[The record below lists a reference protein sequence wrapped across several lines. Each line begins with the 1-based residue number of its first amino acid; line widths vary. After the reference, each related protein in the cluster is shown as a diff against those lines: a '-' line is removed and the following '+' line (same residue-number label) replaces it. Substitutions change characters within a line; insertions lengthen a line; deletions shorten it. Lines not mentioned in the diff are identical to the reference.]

1 MYTMM
6 CIYICTY
13 CIYHLDLGQ
22 ANQMSREDVQKWF
35 DFTYYWDPTTRKTPS
50 EDQLSRGDIPWKFVK
65 VFHEIPQR
73 FQRSNEKLLN
83 INLPGGLRQVRLG
96 ALNPLKLISGVELHD
111 TTTALGLTSYTIEAG
126 QWQLAG
132 GFRRRRSWKT
142 WTFNWGKF

>member
-1 MYTMM
+1 MY
-6 CIYICTY
+6 IYIYTY

-35 DFTYYWDPTTRKTPS
+35 DFTYDWDPTTRKTPS
-50 EDQLSRGDIPWKFVK
+50 EDQLSMGISRGNSSKFFMK
-65 VFHEIPQR
+65 FIEIPQR

-126 QWQLAG
+126 QWQLAS

-142 WTFNWGKF
+142 WTLNWGKL